1 MATAVET
8 GRRSKAPEATGSATT
23 EHRLKRSVGLR
34 GLTLISLGSI
44 IGSGW
49 LLGALGAAQS
59 AGPASLLSWILA
71 GSILA
76 TLALVHAELGST
88 YPLSGGTARFPFLS
102 FGTMGGFTGALMAW
116 IQAVTIGPIEV
127 EAALGYLQ
135 SSFPHLGLESSSG
148 TLTALGI
155 LVAALCLAGFTY
167 INVLGVKW
175 LAESNSIAMIWKLL
189 VPTLTVVVLLIV
201 SFHAKNFTAG
211 GGFAPFGAKGIFAA
225 LPLGVVFALQGFEQA
240 IQVGGESRNPQRDI
254 HRAVIIAMV
263 IGTILYLLLEVAFVG
278 AINSKNVAHNWLNP
292 IPGSGQFGPYA
303 TLATSAGVG
312 WLATILYIDAVV
324 SPAGTGLVYTGTSAR
339 LSYGLGRSGY
349 GPSGLGRVTHRGVPL
364 VSLIVCFVI
373 GLLVLLPFPSW
384 AGLVSLVTSATVLMY
399 AMAPVSLAALRR
411 TDPERSRPYRL
422 PAAKVL
428 APLSFVCANF
438 IVYWSGWNTLFWLYA
453 FILMGFVLFFVYR
466 ALSRRGTRVPIDPHA
481 AVWIL
486 PWLVG
491 LGVISYLGQFPS
503 STPKSGWAFGLALMA
518 KQTIPFWWDL
528 AAVAAFSLVIYY
540 AAVHFAQSRE
550 RVAAAIKSV
559 EQELAVEE
567 AELGVGEDDG
577 PARTGAA
584 RPRRGRHGHT
594 APA

>member
-1 MATAVET
+1 MTTALQT
-8 GRRSKAPEATGSATT
+8 G
-23 EHRLKRSVGLR
+23 KRSITPEPQASGTAEHHLRRRVGLR

-102 FGTMGGFTGALMAW
+102 FGAMGGFTGALMAW

-148 TLTALGI
+148 TLTGLGI
-155 LVAALCLAGFTY
+155 LVAAVCLAGFTY

-189 VPTLTVVVLLIV
+189 VPTLTIVVLLIV
-201 SFHAKNFTAG
+201 SFHAKNFSAG

-240 IQVGGESRNPQRDI
+240 IQVGGESRDPQRDI
-254 HRAVIIAMV
+254 HRAVIIAMLV
-263 IGTILYLLLEVAFVG
+263 GTVLYLLLEVAFVG
-278 AINSKNVAHNWLNP
+278 AIDPKNVSHNWLNP
-292 IPGSGQFGPYA
+292 IPGAGQFGPYA

-324 SPAGTGLVYTGTSAR
+324 SPGGTGLVYTGTSAR
-339 LSYGLGRSGY
+339 LTYGLGRSGY
-349 GPSGLGRVTHRGVPL
+349 APTAFGRVNHRGVPL
-364 VSLIVCFVI
+364 VSLIVCFAI

-384 AGLVSLVTSATVLMY
+384 AGLVTLVTSATVLMY

-411 TDPERSRPYRL
+411 TDPDRQRPYRL

-428 APLSFVCANF
+428 APLSFVCANLV
-438 IVYWSGWNTLFWLYA
+438 VYWSGWNTLFWLYA
-453 FILMGFVLFFVYR
+453 FILVGFALFFVYRVVSQRGSRLPIDSALFFVYR
-466 ALSRRGTRVPIDPHA
+466 ALSHRDTHR
-481 AVWIL
+481 
-486 PWLVG
+486 
-491 LGVISYLGQFPS
+491 
-503 STPKSGWAFGLALMA
+503 ST
-518 KQTIPFWWDL
+518 
-528 AAVAAFSLVIYY
+528 
-540 AAVHFAQSRE
+540 
-550 RVAAAIKSV
+550 
-559 EQELAVEE
+559 
-567 AELGVGEDDG
+567 
-577 PARTGAA
+577 
-584 RPRRGRHGHT
+584 PRRGLD
-594 APA
+594 PAVAGRIWG